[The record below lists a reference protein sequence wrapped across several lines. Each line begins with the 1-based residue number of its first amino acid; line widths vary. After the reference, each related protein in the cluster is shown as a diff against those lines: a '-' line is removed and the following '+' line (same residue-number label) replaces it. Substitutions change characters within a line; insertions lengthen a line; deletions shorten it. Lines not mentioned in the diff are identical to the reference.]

1 MKKLAAIFFGM
12 LLGAAGV
19 VGGYNYHVVRADK
32 EWIVVPKQRAALVDV
47 YCDVREWGAGEWK
60 DHPDLVKNLVK
71 HGRADLVVDTSARDL
86 MDDLTRPFTTTSRSR
101 DDRR

>member
-19 VGGYNYHVVRADK
+19 WGSYNYHVVRTDK
-32 EWIVVPKQRAALVDV
+32 EWLCVPKQRAALGEV
-47 YCDVREWGAGEWK
+47 YCDIREWGAGDWK
-60 DHPDLVKNLVK
+60 DHPELVKNLVK
-71 HGRADLVVDTSARDL
+71 HGRSDLVVDTSARDFFE
-86 MDDLTRPFTTTSRSR
+86 DLSRPFSTSRDG